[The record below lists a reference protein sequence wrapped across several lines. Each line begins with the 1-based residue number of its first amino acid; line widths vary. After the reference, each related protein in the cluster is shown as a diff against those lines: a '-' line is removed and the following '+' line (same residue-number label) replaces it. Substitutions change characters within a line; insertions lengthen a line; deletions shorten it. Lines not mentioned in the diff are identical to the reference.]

1 MIKDEDLVQHAHSTL
16 NYRRI
21 SNEIEVGSVASAL
34 ITDQGSLFT
43 GICIDAKCGIG
54 FCAEHAAIAAM
65 LTRGEQKI
73 VTIVAVN
80 TRGQILPPCGRCREL
95 MYQLDDTG
103 STRIL
108 LKDRVATLRD
118 LLPDHWVKSKY

>member
-1 MIKDEDLVQHAHSTL
+1 MIKDDDLVQHAHSTL

-34 ITDQGSLFT
+34 ITDQDSLFT